1 MRRRDFI
8 TLLGL
13 MPIARPSTTHAQ
25 QTGKLHRIGFFTAGS
40 PGAGNTTG
48 LPAFVEGL
56 RELGWIDGK
65 TIAIEGRYAENRLD
79 RLPELAAELV
89 RLKVDVI
96 VAAGTLAPL
105 AAKHA
110 SATIPIVM
118 TSAGDPLGTGL
129 VRSLARPD
137 GNVTGL
143 SLMSPDL
150 GAKRLELIEEIIPDV
165 ARLAIIWNADNPYPA
180 LVFRQT
186 ENAARQLNIE
196 VQSLEVRTA
205 DDVDRALGAAVLEK
219 ANALITIEDP
229 LTQNYRKRIADFA
242 AKNQLPTMSG
252 LREYVDAGGLIS
264 YGPSLADLYRR
275 AAGYVDKILKG
286 AKPSELPVEQPTKFE
301 LIINLKT
308 AKTVGLTI
316 PPTLLARADGVIE

>member
-1 MRRRDFI
+1 LPGQPAISFYWAWPTSHD
-8 TLLGL
+8 
-13 MPIARPSTTHAQ
+13 IARCEAHNAI
-25 QTGKLHRIGFFTAGS
+25 KR
-40 PGAGNTTG
+40 
-48 LPAFVEGL
+48 
-56 RELGWIDGK
+56 GWIEGK

-105 AAKHA
+105 SAKHA

-186 ENAARQLNIE
+186 QNAARQLKIE

-219 ANALITIEDP
+219 ANALITVEDP

-301 LIINLKT
+301 LVINLKT
-308 AKTVGLTI
+308 AKAIGLAI
-316 PPTLLARADGVIE
+316 PPSLLSLADAVIE